1 MPEKIGQVN
10 ALSGTAVALSSS
22 GESRILTVGSPV
34 YKGDQIQS
42 GPESALIVSLDNG
55 QTFDMGRNLQL
66 SVDTLLSNAQSA
78 GVETITQ
85 PATVDVEA
93 VQQAILEGLDPSE
106 LTSTA
111 AGSGAEPSSE
121 GGHEPVYV
129 DYLAP
134 EVIPESGFDTT
145 GVNIDFLD
153 PLVDTAIR
161 GEGSTSE
168 VVGDNNI
175 APPNDDEPTVPGDD
189 DPTIPSDDDDP
200 TVPGDDDDDPTIP
213 GDDDDPTVPGDDP
226 DIDIENGFPLA
237 QSGVGFQAWIQN
249 GNLNLFNA
257 LVSDHELGYG
267 VSQNGNQPGRTE
279 GLDNN
284 ESLLFGL
291 TAPASLVMVTISAED
306 GSQVGGTLFAYDA
319 ERQEIAQLEFS
330 DTGTYS
336 LLDDAGEISY
346 IVVNG
351 DSPDNHDGFFVNI
364 EAEASSSEAFE
375 TFSANS
381 FIADDAVIDDV
392 EGMND
397 DNEDADQIVV
407 GAVSPDLTDDNGLET
422 DMDFEP
428 AFNETISNFDPD
440 VGLDLGNLLYV
451 NNNENVSDYL
461 NIVEN
466 NGHLALSVLDSPGGK
481 ATHVFTL
488 ENVSFEDL
496 GVGHY
501 DPFVEQTQ
509 IIDTLLDEGVI
520 FIDVD

>member
-1 MPEKIGQVN
+1 MPDKIGQVN
-10 ALSGTAVALSSS
+10 ALSGNAVALSSS
-22 GESRILTVGSPV
+22 GESRILTVGSPIFA
-34 YKGDQIQS
+34 GDQIQS
-42 GPESALIVSLDNG
+42 GPESALVISLDNG

-78 GVETITQ
+78 SVEAITQ

-93 VQQAILEGLDPSE
+93 VQQAILEGLDPST

-111 AGSGAEPSSE
+111 AGAGVEPSSE
-121 GGHEPVYV
+121 GGHTPVYV

-145 GVNIDFLD
+145 GVNVDFLD
-153 PLVDTAIR
+153 PLVDTTIR
-161 GEGSTSE
+161 GEGSSSD

-175 APPNDDEPTVPGDD
+175 TPP
-189 DPTIPSDDDDP
+189 DDDDP
-200 TVPGDDDDDPTIP
+200 TVPGDDDDPTVP

-226 DIDIENGFPLA
+226 GIDIEDGFPLA

-257 LVSDHELGYG
+257 LVSEHELGYG
-267 VSQNGNQPGRTE
+267 VSQNGHQPGRTE

-291 TAPASLVMVTISAED
+291 TAPASVVMVTISAED

-351 DSPDNHDGFFVNI
+351 DSPDNHDGFFVNL
-364 EAEASSSEAFE
+364 EAEGASSEAFD
-375 TFSANS
+375 TFIASS
-381 FIADDAVIDDV
+381 FNADDAVIDDI

-407 GAVSPDLTDDNGLET
+407 GALSPDLTDDNDSGIDA

-428 AFNETISNFDPD
+428 ALNQTISNFDPE
-440 VGLDLGNLLYV
+440 VGLDLGNLLNV
-451 NNNENVSDYL
+451 NANENVSDYL

-466 NGHLALSVLDSPGGK
+466 NGHLALSVLDSPGGE

-501 DPFVEQTQ
+501 DPYVEQAQ

-520 FIDVD
+520 FVDVD